1 MKLSLL
7 FPVMAAMLGLSGLLH
22 AADSEADVLWKK
34 VDDAL
39 SAMNTRP
46 ATPPKSREEAMDRFK
61 KLITTADDAAKAF
74 VEKFP
79 NDARRWKIRLF
90 DGMTAQIRESIGVPT
105 KGDMKTAL
113 DEIVKST
120 DADPETKS
128 EASAIIV
135 LSGADGIEKGQVTS
149 EEWTKLA
156 EAHLKTYPDSKRNKI
171 IQNKMERMKTLAD
184 LKSKPLDIKFTAVDG
199 REVDLSKM
207 NGKVVLIDFWATW
220 CGPCVAEVPNVVK
233 TYEKLHGKGFEII
246 GISLDKDNDKGK
258 LESFTKEKN
267 MTWAQYFDGKG
278 WENDIS
284 TRYGIKSIPAMWLVN
299 KKGMVVSTNARGNLE
314 AEVEKL
320 LAE

>member
-1 MKLSLL
+1 
-7 FPVMAAMLGLSGLLH
+7 MAALLALSGLLH

-39 SAMNTRP
+39 SAMNARP
-46 ATPPKSREEAMDRFK
+46 APQPKTREEAIEHFK
-61 KLITTADDAAKAF
+61 KLLATTDDASKAF

-79 NDARRWKIRLF
+79 NDARRWKVRLF
-90 DGMTAQIRESIGVPT
+90 EGMTAKMRESIGVPT
-105 KGDMKTAL
+105 KGDMKSAL

-135 LSGADGIEKGQVTS
+135 LSSAEGTEGGEVSS

-156 EAHLKTYPDSKRNKI
+156 EAHLKAFPDSKRNKM
-171 IQNKMERMKTLAD
+171 IQAKMDSMKTLAD
-184 LKSKPLDIKFTAVDG
+184 LKSKPLEIKFTAVDG
-199 REVDLSKM
+199 SEVDLSKM
-207 NGKVVLIDFWATW
+207 TGKVVLIDFWATW

-233 TYEKLHGKGFEII
+233 TYEKLHAKGFEII
-246 GISLDKDNDKGK
+246 GISLDQDKSK

-267 MTWAQYFDGKG
+267 MAWAQYFDGKG
-278 WENDIS
+278 WQNEIS
-284 TRYGIKSIPAMWLVN
+284 TRYGINSIPAMWLVN
-299 KKGMVVSTNARGNLE
+299 KKGMVVSTNARAKLE
-314 AEVEKL
+314 ETVEKL